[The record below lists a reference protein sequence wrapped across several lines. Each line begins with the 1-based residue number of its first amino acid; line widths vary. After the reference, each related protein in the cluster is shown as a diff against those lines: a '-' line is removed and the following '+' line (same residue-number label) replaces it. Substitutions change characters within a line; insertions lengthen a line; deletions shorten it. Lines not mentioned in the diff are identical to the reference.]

1 MQKKGRLAA
10 WSLLLLCIL
19 VSGLCFSA
27 KAEDTCQ
34 TASLKWMIYGEKT
47 QEWDRVFQE
56 FNEELHQFYPNM
68 NVEFEVISKDS
79 YARQWE
85 MKMAAGESIDIV
97 WIGSEVLSFS
107 EEVKKG
113 NFMAMDYLLNI
124 CGKDLTEQIPQEL
137 WEKQKRDSN
146 TYGIPV
152 LGPLYRENRT
162 LIVNKNLMDRYGD
175 FEEILT
181 VNREY
186 PYTGKECFT
195 VMEPFLEKV
204 KENHALGK
212 GVDYQS
218 VCKLADKGYEGLYG
232 VDSPFVIRIFDE
244 KPVVYNKYELDSYRD
259 CFEVMSDW
267 YQKGY
272 IREDVAYL
280 INPGEENGK
289 ISGNILFV
297 EETGEK
303 KSVFDQIDTEYES
316 LQGDLEGYRYISGD
330 TGRNCLVIPK
340 TSKYPKEA
348 MELLNLLHS
357 EEGKE
362 LYRLLANG
370 VEKTDYIRVRQDT
383 DIIARMTD
391 NNHHYKYSVSPVN
404 FGNLFH
410 GFELCEGQFDKIQEN
425 NQQAMISRL
434 EGFELDVRMIAVEM
448 KKIDLIVQRYKEPLI
463 EGITQDWETE
473 YQEFCAEMKAA
484 GSQKVVEEIQRQID
498 RFLVQK
504 NS

>member
-56 FNEELHQFYPNM
+56 FNEELHQYYPNM

-85 MKMAAGESIDIV
+85 MKMAAGESIDIA

-124 CGKDLTEQIPQEL
+124 YGKDLTEQIPQEL

-186 PYTGKECFT
+186 PYTEKECFT

-297 EETGEK
+297 
-303 KSVFDQIDTEYES
+303 
-316 LQGDLEGYRYISGD
+316 
-330 TGRNCLVIPK
+330 
-340 TSKYPKEA
+340 
-348 MELLNLLHS
+348 
-357 EEGKE
+357 
-362 LYRLLANG
+362 
-370 VEKTDYIRVRQDT
+370 
-383 DIIARMTD
+383 
-391 NNHHYKYSVSPVN
+391 
-404 FGNLFH
+404 
-410 GFELCEGQFDKIQEN
+410 
-425 NQQAMISRL
+425 
-434 EGFELDVRMIAVEM
+434 
-448 KKIDLIVQRYKEPLI
+448 
-463 EGITQDWETE
+463 
-473 YQEFCAEMKAA
+473 
-484 GSQKVVEEIQRQID
+484 
-498 RFLVQK
+498 
-504 NS
+504 

>member
-1 MQKKGRLAA
+1 
-10 WSLLLLCIL
+10 
-19 VSGLCFSA
+19 
-27 KAEDTCQ
+27 
-34 TASLKWMIYGEKT
+34 
-47 QEWDRVFQE
+47 
-56 FNEELHQFYPNM
+56 
-68 NVEFEVISKDS
+68 
-79 YARQWE
+79 
-85 MKMAAGESIDIV
+85 
-97 WIGSEVLSFS
+97 
-107 EEVKKG
+107 
-113 NFMAMDYLLNI
+113 MAMDYLLNI

-186 PYTGKECFT
+186 PYTEKECFT

-212 GVDYQS
+212 GDGYQS

-244 KPVVYNKYELDSYRD
+244 KPVIYNKYELDSYRD

-362 LYRLLANG
+362 LYLASGEWSRKDRL
-370 VEKTDYIRVRQDT
+370 
-383 DIIARMTD
+383 
-391 NNHHYKYSVSPVN
+391 
-404 FGNLFH
+404 
-410 GFELCEGQFDKIQEN
+410 
-425 NQQAMISRL
+425 
-434 EGFELDVRMIAVEM
+434 
-448 KKIDLIVQRYKEPLI
+448 
-463 EGITQDWETE
+463 
-473 YQEFCAEMKAA
+473 YQGKA
-484 GSQKVVEEIQRQID
+484 GYGYHCPYD
-498 RFLVQK
+498 R
-504 NS
+504 

>member
-1 MQKKGRLAA
+1 
-10 WSLLLLCIL
+10 
-19 VSGLCFSA
+19 
-27 KAEDTCQ
+27 
-34 TASLKWMIYGEKT
+34 
-47 QEWDRVFQE
+47 
-56 FNEELHQFYPNM
+56 
-68 NVEFEVISKDS
+68 
-79 YARQWE
+79 
-85 MKMAAGESIDIV
+85 
-97 WIGSEVLSFS
+97 
-107 EEVKKG
+107 
-113 NFMAMDYLLNI
+113 
-124 CGKDLTEQIPQEL
+124 
-137 WEKQKRDSN
+137 
-146 TYGIPV
+146 
-152 LGPLYRENRT
+152 
-162 LIVNKNLMDRYGD
+162 MDRYGD

-186 PYTGKECFT
+186 PYTEKECFT

-340 TSKYPKEA
+340 TSKYPKA
-348 MELLNLLHS
+348 P
-357 EEGKE
+357 
-362 LYRLLANG
+362 A
-370 VEKTDYIRVRQDT
+370 
-383 DIIARMTD
+383 
-391 NNHHYKYSVSPVN
+391 
-404 FGNLFH
+404 
-410 GFELCEGQFDKIQEN
+410 C
-425 NQQAMISRL
+425 
-434 EGFELDVRMIAVEM
+434 
-448 KKIDLIVQRYKEPLI
+448 
-463 EGITQDWETE
+463 
-473 YQEFCAEMKAA
+473 
-484 GSQKVVEEIQRQID
+484 
-498 RFLVQK
+498 
-504 NS
+504 